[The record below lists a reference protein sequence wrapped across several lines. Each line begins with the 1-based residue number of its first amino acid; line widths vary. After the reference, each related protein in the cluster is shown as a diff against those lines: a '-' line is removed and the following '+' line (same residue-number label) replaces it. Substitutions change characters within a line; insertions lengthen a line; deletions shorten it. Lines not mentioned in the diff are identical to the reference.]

1 MHQNIWEQGALS
13 WIVDHKSK
21 LKDQAKK
28 KLGDVFVPTYIYVE
42 RWWI

>member
-28 KLGDVFVPTYIYVE
+28 KLVMWLYQHIYIYM
-42 RWWI
+42 